1 MGPLLRQPAGQNR
14 GNLRGDR
21 NRIGFRSEVA
31 LNQGFR
37 ANSGARS
44 VKTWTG
50 NAVELGSFTTG
61 ARRRQFLWRFQA
73 SPTPGSGP
81 RGRPDGAKTARR
93 NGGGL
98 TSWRALAES
107 KPAGWQRSP
116 DGRGRPS
123 ILTGF

>member
-44 VKTWTG
+44 SKPGPAMRLNWVLLPR
-50 NAVELGSFTTG
+50 EPGSASFYG
-61 ARRRQFLWRFQA
+61 VFQA
-73 SPTPGSGP
+73 SLLRTGSPGWPPYFLAGF
-81 RGRPDGAKTARR
+81 GGVDDGGVA
-93 NGGGL
+93 
-98 TSWRALAES
+98 
-107 KPAGWQRSP
+107 
-116 DGRGRPS
+116 
-123 ILTGF
+123 

>member
-44 VKTWTG
+44 SKPGPAMRLNWVLLPR
-50 NAVELGSFTTG
+50 E
-61 ARRRQFLWRFQA
+61 
-73 SPTPGSGP
+73 PGSASFYGVFKQAPLRTWSP
-81 RGRPDGAKTARR
+81 RGRPVRRQHGRAETAAASLL
-93 NGGGL
+93 GGL
-98 TSWRALAES
+98 WRGGS
-107 KPAGWQRSP
+107 R
-116 DGRGRPS
+116 RGGS
-123 ILTGF
+123 G

>member
-37 ANSGARS
+37 ANSGARPS
-44 VKTWTG
+44 KPGPAMRLNWVLLPREPDSASFYGVFKQAPLRSWS
-50 NAVELGSFTTG
+50 LG
-61 ARRRQFLWRFQA
+61 
-73 SPTPGSGP
+73 
-81 RGRPDGAKTARR
+81 RGRFAASKARQ

-98 TSWRALAES
+98 TSWRALA
-107 KPAGWQRSP
+107 G
-116 DGRGRPS
+116 
-123 ILTGF
+123 